1 MIAFEENN
9 LAGAMLL
16 QCEQARYD
24 AMRVRTSVYVVAEK
38 NYGVAGAEPQVIDQA
53 AKLGRAAVDVTDNVP
68 SHCVILSY
76 PPTRRNDG
84 TSWKSRGGPAM
95 MAVEHYRPA
104 NR

>member
-9 LAGAMLL
+9 FASAMLL
-16 QCEQARYD
+16 QCEQARNH
-24 AMRVRTSVYVVAEK
+24 AMRVRTAVYVVAEE

-76 PPTRRNDG
+76 PSTRRNDG
-84 TSWKSRGGPAM
+84 TSWKSRRWAAM
-95 MAVEHYRPA
+95 MAVEYYRPA